1 MFFDEFTH
9 VLIEY
14 AWQVLPWFFAGLL
27 IAIVVEKRFAN
38 KKLPSYFCEYR
49 PLSVATLLLVGMIS
63 PLSILSG
70 LPLVMQLLRQGAHPA
85 LLLSFF
91 AAERVYDLQS
101 FPIIGGIFGWKFA
114 IINVLIV
121 FIALFVAAW
130 SVKWSVV
137 AYHARP
143 ETTVKHDGWKKHVK
157 MLLVVVVGITIA
169 ALFRVLVPEHTFA
182 QYAGGLLGSVLTALL
197 IGLSIYMGTIIGIYP
212 LANAFSDLGMLGAGL
227 MTFLSASSLLN
238 VVIIALF
245 LSSIS
250 PRAVL
255 KYFIVYGGIATA
267 LSMLFGVFIY

>member
-1 MFFDEFTH
+1 MLFAEFAH
-9 VLIEY
+9 VFTAY
-14 AWQVLPWFFAGLL
+14 AWQVLPWFFVGLL
-27 IAIVVEKRFAN
+27 VVIVVEKRFAN
-38 KKLPSYFCEYR
+38 KTLPVYFCEYR
-49 PLSVATLLLVGMIS
+49 PLSVATLLLMGMIS

-114 IINVLIV
+114 IINAIIV

-130 SVKWSVV
+130 SVKGSVV

-157 MLLVVVVGITIA
+157 MLLVVMVGIAIA
-169 ALFRVLVPEHTFA
+169 ALFRVLVPEHAFA
-182 QYAGGLLGSVLTALL
+182 QFAGGFLGSVLTALL
-197 IGLSIYMGTIIGIYP
+197 IGFSIYMGTIIGNYP
-212 LANAFSDLGMLGAGL
+212 LAKAFSDLGMHGAGL

-267 LSMLFGVFIY
+267 LAMLFGIFIY